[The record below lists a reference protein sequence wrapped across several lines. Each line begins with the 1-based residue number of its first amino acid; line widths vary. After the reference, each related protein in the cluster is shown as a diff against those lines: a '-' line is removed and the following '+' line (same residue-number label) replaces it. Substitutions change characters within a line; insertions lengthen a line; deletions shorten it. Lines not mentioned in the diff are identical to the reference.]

1 MNLIEQVKHADSRLE
16 RMKDL
21 TEGARCRLHELVYPV
36 LKVYSK
42 DPMVSVVSVD
52 FRGDMVDI
60 SYSRYCGRGEYET
73 RSAQIPKRVFMADD
87 PVLAAQ
93 TQVSAQ
99 EAARTKAEAARL
111 FMSAQ
116 YMLDSLGNM
125 K

>member
-1 MNLIEQVKHADSRLE
+1 
-16 RMKDL
+16 MKDL
-21 TEGARCRLHELVYPV
+21 TEEARRRLHQLVYPI
-36 LKVYSK
+36 LQVYSK
-42 DPMVSVVSVD
+42 DSMVSVIGVD
-52 FRGDMVDI
+52 FRGDMVDLT
-60 SYSRYCGRGEYET
+60 YSRYCGRGEDET
-73 RSAQIPKRVFMADD
+73 RSVLIPKKVFMADN

-93 TQVSAQ
+93 AQVSAQ